1 MWRTMTQ
8 TRRGTL
14 KALGAAGGFAATG
27 GTVYATGEHE
37 DDERDDEKNDDE
49 DEPATPHTAVRVA
62 HFSPDAPNVDVLVDG
77 QQVISDLAYDEL
89 TPYLEIEPGT
99 YTVTITAAG
108 DPDAVVFE
116 DDLWLG
122 RAYYTIAAIGE
133 LEAETFQPLVLRD
146 AGSALVRLAHAAP
159 DAPAVDVY
167 FNRSEYPFIEDVS
180 FGEATNYLALPA
192 ASYTL
197 DVRPAGDPDT
207 TVATFDVELEKGV
220 AYSAYAI
227 GYLEPP
233 EDVTERDFTLR
244 IALDG
249 PMAEE

>member
-1 MWRTMTQ
+1 MTA

-14 KALGAAGGFAATG
+14 KAIGAASGFAATS

-37 DDERDDEKNDDE
+37 DDERDDDGE
-49 DEPATPHTAVRVA
+49 DASATPHTAVRVA

-77 QQVISDLAYDEL
+77 EQVISDLAYDEV
-89 TPYLEIEPGT
+89 TPYLEIQPGT

-133 LEAETFQPLVLRD
+133 LEAETFRPLVLRD
-146 AGSALVRLAHAAP
+146 AGSALVRLVHAAP

-167 FNRSEYPFIEDVS
+167 FNGSEYPFIEDVS

-207 TVATFDVELEKGV
+207 TVASFDVDLEKGV
-220 AYSAYAI
+220 AYSAYAV

-233 EDVTERDFTLR
+233 EAVEDRDFTLR